1 MEKNME
7 NLAVQAV
14 APSPAAPKSL
24 LQKIDDL
31 PGVIYRRFF
40 RDNNAKTTVIRLIS
54 LAMIAAM
61 ALVVVYV
68 LRKTKL
74 NRPFL
79 TATGIIERD
88 ALLDEPIAE
97 RNHNRAKYL
106 MRESARLVASAI
118 EKRGSNVL
126 EAYENAAQAAVLART
141 AKDIDENVS
150 KLSEELGVDFHEYL
164 SYTATVLQ
172 GLRSKLR
179 HG

>member
-1 MEKNME
+1 MGSWVER
-7 NLAVQAV
+7 
-14 APSPAAPKSL
+14 
-24 LQKIDDL
+24 IDTL
-31 PGVIYRRFF
+31 PETVYHRFF
-40 RDNNAKTTVIRLIS
+40 REHNAARHT
-54 LAMIAAM
+54 IANIFSFAIVAATL
-61 ALVVVYV
+61 ALVVFV

-74 NRPFL
+74 NRVLL
-79 TATGIIERD
+79 TATGIIEKD
-88 ALLDEPIAE
+88 AILDEPVVQ

-118 EKRGSNVL
+118 EKSGSNLL

-150 KLSEELGVDFHEYL
+150 KLSEELGVDFHDYL
-164 SYTATVLQ
+164 SYTSTVVQ